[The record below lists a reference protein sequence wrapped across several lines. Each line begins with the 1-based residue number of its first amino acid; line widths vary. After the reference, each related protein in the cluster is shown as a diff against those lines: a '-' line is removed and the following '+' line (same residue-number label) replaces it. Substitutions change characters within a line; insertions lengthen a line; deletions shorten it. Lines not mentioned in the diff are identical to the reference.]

1 MYSGLSLKGIS
12 TCPYEIWIC
21 YSITES
27 TNGLRSDQ
35 KKKVDSPSEN
45 WFHIGLH

>member
-35 KKKVDSPSEN
+35 KKKWTLQVRIE
-45 WFHIGLH
+45 FHIGLH